1 MQFSITPLE
10 QFDDGID
17 PMMGL
22 ICACLRRCH
31 ISNSKDIWRS
41 KKCFYLLVPTLLAGL
56 FVASCG
62 QGGNATGSAVAAGA
76 GAEAVATVPAAKV
89 TRAELSNDLSLTGEF
104 QPYQEV
110 DLMAKVSGYLKSIR
124 VDIGDQVR
132 EGQALATLEIPEM
145 EDDMTRAAAAVQAA
159 DADVATARD
168 DLRRATSSHE
178 IAHLSFTRIEDVNKQ
193 EAGLVPRQDIDVVH
207 SRDLES
213 EAQLAMAQSRLRSA
227 EQHSQMAISEEARV
241 QTMQKYTQIVAPFSG
256 VITKRYANTGS
267 MIQAGTS
274 SQTQAMP
281 VVRLSQ
287 NNLLRLMLPV
297 PESNVPLIR
306 NGQTVQVNV
315 PSIGKSFPGRVTR
328 FSKSVQ
334 TSTRTMDTEVDIP
347 NPDFVLVPGMYAEV
361 ELRTKQR
368 VNVLSV
374 PVDAIDRTGDSAKV
388 YAVDSSGV
396 IHISAV
402 KIGIETPLQIE
413 IVSGLKEGDTVI
425 VGRRSGLQDGAKVRP
440 KYITVS
446 DDSGGKAHGG

>member
-1 MQFSITPLE
+1 MKERIEVLMHRF
-10 QFDDGID
+10 
-17 PMMGL
+17 
-22 ICACLRRCH
+22 H
-31 ISNSKDIWRS
+31 ISSSQDIRCPRKRS
-41 KKCFYLLVPTLLAGL
+41 YLLAPTLLLAL
-56 FVASCG
+56 SIASCG
-62 QGGNATGSAVAAGA
+62 KGGNVVGSEVAAGN
-76 GAEAVATVPAAKV
+76 GSDTIPIVPVAKV

-132 EGQALATLEIPEM
+132 EGQTLATLEIPEM
-145 EDDMTRAAAAVQAA
+145 EDDLTRATAAVQAA
-159 DADVATARD
+159 DADVGTARD
-168 DLRRATSSHE
+168 DLRRATASHE
-178 IAHLSFTRIEDVNKQ
+178 IAHLSYTRIEDVNKQ

-227 EQHSQMAISEEARV
+227 EQHSQMAISEQARV
-241 QTMQKYTQIVAPFSG
+241 QTLHKYKEIVAPFSG

-297 PESNVPLIR
+297 PESNVPLIHD
-306 NGQTVQVNV
+306 GETVQVSV
-315 PSIGKSFPGRVTR
+315 PSLGRNFPGRVTR

-347 NPDFVLVPGMYAEV
+347 NPGLGLVPGMYAEV
-361 ELRTKQR
+361 VLHAEERS
-368 VNVLSV
+368 NALSV
-374 PVDAIDRTGDSAKV
+374 PVDAIDRTGESTNV

-396 IHISAV
+396 IHISQV
-402 KIGIETPLQIE
+402 RIGIETPQQVE
-413 IVSGLKEGDTVI
+413 ILSGLKEGDTVI
-425 VGRRSGLQDGAKVRP
+425 VGRHSGLQDGSKVRP
-440 KYITVS
+440 KYMSVS
-446 DDSGGKAHGG
+446 EGSAGKPHGG